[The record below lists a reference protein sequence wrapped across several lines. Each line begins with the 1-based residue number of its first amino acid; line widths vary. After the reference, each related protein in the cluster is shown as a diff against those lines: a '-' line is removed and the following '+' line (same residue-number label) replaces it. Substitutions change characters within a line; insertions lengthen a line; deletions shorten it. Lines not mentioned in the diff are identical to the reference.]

1 MAIAKGPA
9 AHAALRVALKIQ
21 LFEAFDT
28 ESATAEELAHR
39 CGIDPPLTARIMRE
53 LLCIGNSNEDGK
65 EICAQNIVSKLLMK
79 PGARATIKEMA
90 ETTNIMPK
98 LTDYSIIET
107 RMTGVTLSLASHITQ
122 N

>member
-28 ESATAEELAHR
+28 ERARAEELAHR

-53 LLCIGNSNEDGK
+53 LLCIGNSNEDGE
-65 EICAQNIVSKLLMK
+65 EIHAQNIMSNLF
-79 PGARATIKEMA
+79 
-90 ETTNIMPK
+90 
-98 LTDYSIIET
+98 DET
-107 RMTGVTLSLASHITQ
+107 RSKGNDQGNGRNDKYNAQIDRLPHLTQLSKPE
-122 N
+122 